1 MGMAPIDNL
10 VVGMVLDADVRDRTG
25 RLLLG
30 SGTELTSKHLHI
42 FRTWGVLKV
51 SIVGIDG
58 DDEITNL
65 PENVDLSELL
75 MAEEALVPL
84 FKRVD
89 MSHPFNKEL
98 LRLVALRR
106 IQHGNS

>member
-1 MGMAPIDNL
+1 MGMVPIDNL
-10 VVGMVLDADVRDRTG
+10 IVGMVLDADVRDRTG

-30 SGTELTSKHLHI
+30 SGAELTSKHLHI
-42 FRTWGVLKV
+42 FRTWGVQKA
-51 SIVGIDG
+51 SIAGIDG
-58 DDEITNL
+58 DDEMTHL

-75 MAEEALVPL
+75 IVEEALAPL

-89 MSHPFNKEL
+89 MNHPVNKEL
-98 LRLVALRR
+98 LRLAALRR

>member
-1 MGMAPIDNL
+1 MGMTPIDNL
-10 VVGMVLDADVRDRTG
+10 TVGMVLDADVRDRTG

-30 SGTELTSKHLHI
+30 SGAELTAKHLHI

-51 SIVGIDG
+51 SIAGIDG
-58 DDEITNL
+58 DDEITHL

-75 MAEEALVPL
+75 IAEEALIPL

-98 LRLVALRR
+98 LRLAALRR
-106 IQHGNS
+106 VQHGNS